1 MESSTLILGVRSIL
15 DAKVRQFSRLFRRRL
30 QDALLVLGAVGVEA
44 ALAWDRKRRRLV
56 ENNDPALTISSN
68 YYYLLSRNRIRTR
81 DVMIK
86 ETQ

>member
-56 ENNDPALTISSN
+56 EKNDPALTISLN

-86 ETQ
+86 EAQ

>member
-56 ENNDPALTISSN
+56 ENNDPALTISLN
-68 YYYLLSRNRIRTR
+68 YYYLSSRNRIRTR

-86 ETQ
+86 V